1 LSRVPSP
8 FGSGPRRL
16 CAVLAAPTAQLM
28 RSQFRSALKQTPTI
42 ELRLDWLRSDAERRK
57 FLAWLR
63 AQKLRTQK
71 IPGATLIA
79 TCRRI
84 EGGGRLSGGI
94 PHELFWLMEARAA
107 GCSWCDIEME
117 TFRELPQQSVRDY
130 AVPRKIMLSIHDF
143 DRTPP
148 LPRTV
153 EVAHHGQV
161 DAVKIAAL
169 SKSYSDALRLL
180 APAKKSRSF
189 VSVPM
194 GELALPLRI
203 LALRT
208 GSALAY
214 APVGETTAPGQ
225 VSLHQMKTLY
235 RADQRNHATKIYGV
249 IGDPVGHSL
258 SPVLHNTAFIA
269 SRMNAVYLP
278 FLVPDLREF
287 LKAVRAIGLRGF
299 SVTIPHK
306 ETILKYLKSCD
317 PLAAE
322 IGAVNTV
329 TVRTDGSL
337 HGSNTDFLGVLRS
350 LASRITIRDSRVLIF
365 GAGGSARAA
374 AFALARSGASVTVC
388 ARRES
393 AARHLAR
400 ACGCEAVP
408 RKALRTEKFD
418 AILNA
423 TPIGMHPHPGVSPLT
438 AAELHCRVV
447 MDLIY
452 RPQRTALLK
461 LAAQKRIATIS
472 GVDMFVAQG
481 VAQWEMWTRKTAPV
495 AKMRAAVLAALQS
508 EALR

>member
-1 LSRVPSP
+1 MLNRVPSP

-16 CAVLAAPTAQLM
+16 CAVLASPTAHLM
-28 RSQFRSALKQTPTI
+28 RSQLRAALKQTPTV
-42 ELRLDWLRSDAERRK
+42 ELRLDWLCSDAERRK

-63 AQKLRTQK
+63 KEKFSSGTM
-71 IPGATLIA
+71 IA
-79 TCRRI
+79 TCRRT

-117 TFRELPQQSVRDY
+117 TFRELPQQSVREY
-130 AVPRKIMLSIHDF
+130 AVPSKIMLSIHDF

-153 EVAHHGQV
+153 EVAHHGHV

-169 SKSYSDALRLL
+169 SRSYSDALRLL
-180 APAKKSRSF
+180 APARKSRAF
-189 VSVPM
+189 VAVPM
-194 GELALPLRI
+194 GEVALPLRI
-203 LALRT
+203 LALRA

-225 VSLHQMKTLY
+225 VSLHQMKNLY
-235 RADQRNHATKIYGV
+235 RADQLNHATKIYGV

-278 FLVPDLREF
+278 FLVPALREF

-329 TVRTDGSL
+329 TVSADGSL
-337 HGSNTDFLGVLRS
+337 HGSNTDYLAVLHT
-350 LASRITIRDSRVLIF
+350 LASRIKLRNSRVLIF

-374 AFALARSGASVTVC
+374 AFALASAGASVAVC
-388 ARRES
+388 ARREV
-393 AARHLAR
+393 AARQLAR
-400 ACGCEAVP
+400 ACGGEALP
-408 RKALRTEKFD
+408 RRSLRTEKFD
-418 AILNA
+418 AILNT

-452 RPQRTALLK
+452 RPHRTALLK
-461 LAAQKRIATIS
+461 LAAQKRIVTIS
-472 GVDMFVAQG
+472 GVEMFVAQG
-481 VAQWEMWTRKTAPV
+481 VAQWEMWTRKNAPV
-495 AKMRAAVLAALQS
+495 AKMRAAVVAALQS
-508 EALR
+508 ETRR

>member
-1 LSRVPSP
+1 MR
-8 FGSGPRRL
+8 
-16 CAVLAAPTAQLM
+16 AQL
-28 RSQFRSALKQTPTI
+28 RGALKQTRTI
-42 ELRLDWLRSDAERRK
+42 ELRLDWLRSDVERRK

-63 AQKLRTQK
+63 TQK
-71 IPGATLIA
+71 VPGATLIA
-79 TCRRI
+79 TCRRT

-130 AVPRKIMLSIHDF
+130 AVPSKIMLSIHDF

-153 EVAHHGQV
+153 EVANHGQV

-169 SKSYSDALRLL
+169 SENYSDALRLL
-180 APAKKSRSF
+180 APAKKSRAF
-189 VSVPM
+189 VAVPM

-203 LALRT
+203 LALRA

-225 VSLHQMKTLY
+225 VSLHQMKNLY
-235 RADQRNHATKIYGV
+235 RADQLNHTTKIFGV

-258 SPVLHNTAFIA
+258 SPALHNTAFIA
-269 SRMNAVYLP
+269 TRMNAVYLP
-278 FLVPDLREF
+278 FLVPNLREF
-287 LKAVRAIGLRGF
+287 LKTVPAIGLRGF

-306 ETILKYLKSCD
+306 EAILKYLQSCD
-317 PLAAE
+317 PLAAD
-322 IGAVNTV
+322 IGAANTV
-329 TVRTDGSL
+329 TVRADGSL
-337 HGSNTDFLGVLRS
+337 HGSNTDYLGVLRA
-350 LASRITIRDSRVLIF
+350 LASRMKLRQSRVLIF

-374 AFALARSGASVTVC
+374 AFALARAGASVAIC
-388 ARRES
+388 ARREV
-393 AARHLAR
+393 AARQLAR
-400 ACGCEAVP
+400 ACGGEALP
-408 RKALRTEKFD
+408 RNALRTEKFD

-423 TPIGMHPHPGVSPLT
+423 TPIGMYPHPGVSPLT

-472 GVDMFVAQG
+472 GLDMFVAQG

-508 EALR
+508 EARR

>member
-1 LSRVPSP
+1 MLSRVPSP

-28 RSQFRSALKQTPTI
+28 CSQLRAAFEQTPTI

-63 AQKLRTQK
+63 AQRLR
-71 IPGATLIA
+71 GATLIA
-79 TCRRI
+79 TCRRT
-84 EGGGRLSGGI
+84 EGGGRLTGGVS
-94 PHELFWLMEARAA
+94 HELFWLMEAHAA
-107 GCSWCDIEME
+107 GCTWCDIEME

-130 AVPRKIMLSIHDF
+130 AVPPKIMLSIHDF

-169 SKSYSDALRLL
+169 AKNYSDALRLL

-189 VSVPM
+189 VAVPM
-194 GELALPLRI
+194 GELALPLRV
-203 LALRT
+203 LALRA

-225 VSLHQMKTLY
+225 VSLQQMQQLY
-235 RADQRNHATKIYGV
+235 RADQLNHATKVYGV

-269 SRMNAVYLP
+269 SRTNAVYLP

-287 LKAVRAIGLRGF
+287 LKAVPAISLRGF

-329 TVRTDGSL
+329 TVRADGSL
-337 HGSNTDFLGVLRS
+337 HGSNTDYLGVLHA
-350 LASRITIRDSRVLIF
+350 LASRMKLRQSRVLIF

-374 AFALARSGASVTVC
+374 AFALARSGASVAIC
-388 ARRES
+388 ARREV
-393 AARHLAR
+393 AARQLAR
-400 ACGCEAVP
+400 ACGGEAYP

-452 RPQRTALLK
+452 RPRRTALLK

-508 EALR
+508 EPLR